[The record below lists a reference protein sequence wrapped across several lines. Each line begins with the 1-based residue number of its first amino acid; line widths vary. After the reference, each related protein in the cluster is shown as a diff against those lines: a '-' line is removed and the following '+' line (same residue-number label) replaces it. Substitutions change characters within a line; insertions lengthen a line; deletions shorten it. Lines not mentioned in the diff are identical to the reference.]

1 MILQLLK
8 DDSVKPARRSKGT
21 GLSTGQSFMKSSE
34 EGVQQARVSMSKL
47 GRKNLRAA
55 EDYASKTLAS
65 KTSMGVGEETHTVV
79 SNPGE
84 ARRSTAENVEP
95 DSAASKRGASLGKGV
110 MSSVGPPKETAV
122 RLSLRSTQQ
131 EIPPQRKGQVDCSS
145 ENAKGGLALT
155 KGDLSGLVKT
165 SRTGGGLRAR
175 LQEQPLN
182 IGISPTREV
191 SLPQKRVSAASRKEA
206 VTPVQKDKRVD
217 VQSLRTVG
225 KDREQSRGDEKGAAN
240 ECLSDLRPEGG
251 PDGSRHGKGRGD
263 YETADQHWV
272 GPESRN
278 GSLERVTEGMMPSM
292 CSSSRSCA
300 PNPFLIAGHRLR
312 SRQAKE
318 DIQS

>member
-55 EDYASKTLAS
+55 EDYASKNSAS

-84 ARRSTAENVEP
+84 ARRSAAENVE
-95 DSAASKRGASLGKGV
+95 AAKRIATLGKGV

-155 KGDLSGLVKT
+155 KGDLSGLVNT
-165 SRTGGGLRAR
+165 SRTGGRLRTR

-182 IGISPTREV
+182 IGVSPTREV
-191 SLPQKRVSAASRKEA
+191 SLPQKRANAASSKEA

-225 KDREQSRGDEKGAAN
+225 KDREQSTADEKGAAN
-240 ECLSDLRPEGG
+240 ECSTDLRPEAG
-251 PDGSRHGKGRGD
+251 PDGSRHGKGRGNYD
-263 YETADQHWV
+263 TADQHWV

-278 GSLERVTEGMMPSM
+278 GSLERVTEGMLPSM

-312 SRQAKE
+312 SRQARG